1 MRTFFALLAL
11 AYPLSALADNSVN
24 VQLFRS
30 PFNLNYGMTE
40 SAIHDNAPWE
50 QHSFAPH
57 YFASADYHYVKDPL
71 VVIDTTT
78 NTRVRTLVNSVHT
91 LDLGGGYFVNP
102 GISIYAQV
110 PVDYTNIDGAGSQ
123 LGLADSRVA
132 AKFALNDVSSP
143 LNFALMPELD
153 VPTGNKAR
161 FTSDAGIGAGLLL
174 IAENDFGSFRMT
186 GNLGLRYSPNAQFTG
201 IDYRKRI
208 PIGLGVAIPVA
219 RKWIFNMEGNGAL
232 ALPTSQKQNASEFY
246 GGLNYA
252 QKKYLNWL
260 FGAAIG
266 AFNQSGSSEYR
277 LQAAVR
283 MYFDQKQK
291 DVDRYEEPAPAPAPV
306 AAAPRPFPKKAAR
319 MTEDRIEILEEIQFE
334 NNKDTLK
341 ARGKEILD
349 EVADLIREHEAVIDS
364 IEVQG
369 HTSHTGTF
377 KHNMDLSWRRART
390 VVSYLVHQQKV
401 PARILKPHGYG
412 YTKPKFLLGK
422 ATRAQLEQNRR
433 VEFQVSRKQK

>member
-1 MRTFFALLAL
+1 MRYFFGFLVLCSS
-11 AYPLSALADNSVN
+11 SALADNSVN

-50 QHSFAPH
+50 VHSFAPH
-57 YFASADYHYVKDPL
+57 YFAGADYHYVKDPL

-102 GISIYAQV
+102 GLSIYAQV
-110 PVDYTNIDGAGSQ
+110 PIDYTNIDGAGSQ
-123 LGLADSRVA
+123 LGLADSRLA
-132 AKFALNDVSSP
+132 AKIALNDVSAP
-143 LNFALMPELD
+143 LNFALMAELD
-153 VPTGNKAR
+153 VPTGSKTR

-186 GNLGLRYSPNAQFTG
+186 GNVGLRYSPNAQFTG

-208 PIGLGVAIPVA
+208 PIGLGVAIPIT
-219 RKWIFNMEGNGAL
+219 RKWVFNVEGNGAL
-232 ALPTSQKQNASEFY
+232 AFPTSQKQNASEFY

-266 AFNQSGSSEYR
+266 AFNQSGSAEYR

-291 DVDRYEEPAPAPAPV
+291 DVDRYEQPAPAPV
-306 AAAPRPFPKKAAR
+306 AVAPRHFPKQAAR
-319 MTEDRIEILEEIQFE
+319 MTEDRIEILEEIQFD
-334 NNKDTLK
+334 NNQDTLK
-341 ARGKEILD
+341 KRGKEILD
-349 EVADLIREHEAVIDS
+349 QVAELIREHEAAIDN
-364 IEVQG
+364 IEVEG
-369 HTSHTGTF
+369 HTSHTGTY

-390 VVSYLVHQQKV
+390 VVGYLVHQQKI
-401 PARILKPHGYG
+401 PAPLLKARGYG
-412 YTKPKFLLGK
+412 YTKPKFQLGK

-433 VEFQVSRKQK
+433 VEFQVSRKAK